1 MATNKRGKRPV
12 PSSQG
17 NRRLVGSSAPART
30 RTTAATPGQATGAR
44 NVSRQASGEPVSVPR
59 RRGEERQWLN
69 PQWLGPPPRARF
81 STGWALLP
89 LRAFLGITFVFAGLQ
104 KLANPAFFD
113 ASNPASIQAQLAG
126 AALRSPIHSLIS
138 PLTHVA
144 VPLGILIAFGE
155 VAVGF
160 GTLLGLWTRV
170 AAVGGLVLSFM
181 LFLTVSYHSSPY
193 YTGSDIVFV
202 FAWMPLVIAG
212 AGGVLSA
219 DAILENRVRDQ
230 LGAEQT
236 AIVPIPFSAARRA
249 CGVYDHGSCGA
260 RNGEPC
266 APAPCPWLLQRAN
279 EAREMGRSEV
289 DRRTVVVKGA
299 ATAALSAAALVGGGL
314 VAGLG
319 RLAGGSTTTK
329 TPTLWGTGG
338 ATPATSSTT
347 AGGPTTTSTAP
358 TAPRPPG
365 TKIGPAH
372 DVPVGGAAA
381 FQAPSSGDPALVVQP
396 HAGTYLAFDAVCPHA
411 GCTVEYDTT
420 GKLFVCPCHGSE
432 FNGIT
437 GAVEVGPAQSGL
449 TRLTIAEGGDGQL
462 YVV

>member
-1 MATNKRGKRPV
+1 MAAKKRGGRPA
-12 PSSQG
+12 PQG
-17 NRRLVGSSAPART
+17 QASRRLVGSSAPART
-30 RTTAATPGQATGAR
+30 PTAARA
-44 NVSRQASGEPVSVPR
+44 SRTASREPAPEPVPTPR
-59 RRGEERQWLN
+59 RRHEQRQWLD

-81 STGWALLP
+81 SAGWALLP
-89 LRAFLGITFVFAGLQ
+89 LRAFLGFTFVFAGLQ
-104 KLANPAFFD
+104 KLANPGFFD
-113 ASNPASIQAQLAG
+113 ASNPASVQAQLTG

-144 VPLGILIAFGE
+144 VPLGLLIAFGE
-155 VAVGF
+155 VAVGL
-160 GTLLGLWTRV
+160 GTLLGLWARI
-170 AAVGGLVLSFM
+170 AAVGGVLLSFM

-202 FAWMPLVIAG
+202 FAWMPLVVVG
-212 AGGVLSA
+212 AGGALSA
-219 DAILENRVRDQ
+219 DSILENRVRDE

-249 CGVYDHGSCGA
+249 CGFHDHGSCGA

-266 APAPCPWLLQRAN
+266 APAPCPWLIQRAG
-279 EAREMGRSEV
+279 EARQMGRSEV
-289 DRRTVVVKGA
+289 DRRTIVVKGA
-299 ATAALSAAALVGGGL
+299 ATAALSAAALVGGAL
-314 VAGLG
+314 AAGLG
-319 RLAGGSTTTK
+319 RLAGGPTTTK
-329 TPTLWGTGG
+329 TPTLGG
-338 ATPATSSTT
+338 IGSAAPTTTSTT
-347 AGGPTTTSTAP
+347 AGGPTTTSSTAVAGP

-365 TKIGPAH
+365 TRIGPAH

-396 HAGTYLAFDAVCPHA
+396 HSGTYLAFDAVCPHA
-411 GCTVEYDTT
+411 GCTVEYDTA

-437 GAVEVGPAQSGL
+437 GAVEIGPAQSGL
-449 TRLTIAEGGDGQL
+449 SRLTIAEGGDGQL